1 LTISLII
8 LRELYYFF
16 KEYKIK
22 ELKRLKK
29 KHILNQMQKINMFPY
44 DTLLSYLTIKEY
56 VKLKFLSKTPK
67 ILNEA
72 NIAFFI
78 KQELF
83 N

>member
-1 LTISLII
+1 
-8 LRELYYFF
+8 
-16 KEYKIK
+16 
-22 ELKRLKK
+22 
-29 KHILNQMQKINMFPY
+29 MFPY

-56 VKLKFLSKTPK
+56 VKLKLLSKTPK
-67 ILNEA
+67 ILNES